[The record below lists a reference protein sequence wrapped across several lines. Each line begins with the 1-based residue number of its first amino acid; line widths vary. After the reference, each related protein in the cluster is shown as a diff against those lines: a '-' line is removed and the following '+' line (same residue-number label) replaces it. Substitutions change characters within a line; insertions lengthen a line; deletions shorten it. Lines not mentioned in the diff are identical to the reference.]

1 MTTEEAQE
9 ILTNGLEEL
18 GQHKDVR
25 RTFKVCGKHIFNESD
40 EIIETPI
47 GQRFT
52 QKENSDAI
60 RRCYPNCYYFTVEA
74 THKYNGTK
82 IIEIWTIN
90 KETKMGEEA
99 LIER

>member
-1 MTTEEAQE
+1 MTIDEAKE
-9 ILTNGLEEL
+9 LLASELTEL
-18 GQHKDVR
+18 GQREVIRH
-25 RTFKVCGKHIFNESD
+25 TFKVYGEHTFDESN

-52 QKENSDAI
+52 QKENSDDI
-60 RRCYPNCYYFTVEA
+60 KRCYPNCYYFTVEA
-74 THKYNGTK
+74 TRKDNGTK
-82 IIEIWTIN
+82 SIEIWVVN